1 MARENHTSMKLLHSV
16 VCIALCVVLVLVSG
30 CTDTSF
36 GTLKPSDFGTSAE
49 EIKALDYYKQMY
61 GEPGQ
66 PGDRRFLEPTL
77 TTALDS
83 RNLPVDS
90 ITSLSADAPKVYFWV
105 FYDRFAKG
113 DPMTITWT
121 YLDNNKVV
129 LTETKSAGGVY
140 GRVFAEFVK
149 PSGGWPAGKHQI
161 TITGKGASV
170 SKTFDVVGGQ
180 TVTDAQPFTP
190 GSFQTTGDD
199 KGGSKPGGYDLKPT
213 SKGAAAGTS
222 GSAVPPPGSCSCP
235 SGRSGGAW
243 DGIWHHKNWGD
254 NMEGSV
260 SMCQDGSSVTATYN
274 LNDVQGRLSGTVSGN
289 RLTGTW
295 AELDSSGEVALTG
308 RMILVMAADGN
319 TWGGWFSYDPNAVDT
334 TGPYTWTGDQKAAC
348 GGSLMG
354 TIRTV
359 QTMTVPP
366 LRTAVTTMTLP
377 VGTAKTTTSVPWQTA
392 STTVT
397 TTTTTPAGGTCGG
410 HCNDPNRQ
418 CGLWDARWYH
428 KNWGDN
434 LEGRMTLCQNGNTVT
449 GTYNLGQTQGSIL
462 GTTTGVSGTQLSGTW
477 REYDPDGS
485 VNSEG
490 AFIFR
495 LKSGNRAWDGW
506 FNYNPGTA
514 VDTSNAAT
522 WTGTKL

>member
-1 MARENHTSMKLLHSV
+1 MKLLHSV
-16 VCIALCVVLVLVSG
+16 VCLALCIALTLASG
-30 CTDTSF
+30 CADTSF
-36 GTLKPSDFGTSAE
+36 GTLKPTDFGTSAE
-49 EIKALDYYKQMY
+49 EAKALDYYKQIY

-66 PGDRRFLEPTL
+66 PGDPRFLEPTL

-83 RNLPVDS
+83 QNLPVDT
-90 ITSLSADAPKVYFWV
+90 IASLSVNAPKVYFWV

-129 LTETKSAGGVY
+129 LTETKTAGGIY

-161 TITGKGASV
+161 TIAGKGATV
-170 SKTFDVVGGQ
+170 SKTFDVVSGQ
-180 TVTDAQPFTP
+180 TLTGAQPFTGASAADAK
-190 GSFQTTGDD
+190 GS
-199 KGGSKPGGYDLKPT
+199 GGNSGAYNLKPT

-222 GSAVPPPGSCSCP
+222 GSTVPPPGACNCP
-235 SGRSGGAW
+235 SGRSGGTW
-243 DGIWHHKNWGD
+243 DGTWHHKNWGD
-254 NMEGSV
+254 NMEGAI

-319 TWGGWFSYDPNAVDT
+319 TWGGWFSYDPDVVDT
-334 TGPYTWTGDQKAAC
+334 SGTYTWTGDQKVAC
-348 GGSLMG
+348 GGSSPG
-354 TIRTV
+354 TTRTL
-359 QTMTVPP
+359 QTATVPP
-366 LRTAVTTMTLP
+366 VRTAATTPALTLATARTTTQIPWKTAVTT
-377 VGTAKTTTSVPWQTA
+377 TA
-392 STTVT
+392 
-397 TTTTTPAGGTCGG
+397 TTTPAGGTCGG

-434 LEGRMTLCQNGNTVT
+434 LEGTMTLCQNGNTVT
-449 GTYNLGQTQGSIL
+449 GTYNLEQTQGSIS

-495 LKSGNRAWDGW
+495 LKSGNSAWDGW
-506 FNYNPGTA
+506 FNYQPGGS
-514 VDTSNAAT
+514 VDTGDAPI